1 MLTSDI
7 SSLLRSYRSSHNPNP
22 SLTEERDCVTNHNDV
37 RELITN
43 ISEVT
48 SSVIDRYL
56 SLSFHFSLVGCYF
69 IESLTPI

>member
-1 MLTSDI
+1 MLTSDM
-7 SSLLRSYRSSHNPNP
+7 SSLLRSYRSSHNPNS

-48 SSVIDRYL
+48 SSVIKTDTCPYL
-56 SLSFHFSLVGCYF
+56 FIFHW
-69 IESLTPI
+69 